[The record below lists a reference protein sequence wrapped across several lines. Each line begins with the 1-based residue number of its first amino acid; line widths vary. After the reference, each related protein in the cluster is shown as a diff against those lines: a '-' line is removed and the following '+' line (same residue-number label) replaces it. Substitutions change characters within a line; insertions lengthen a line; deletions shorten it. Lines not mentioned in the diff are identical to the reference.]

1 VFLPWIKRNEI
12 IRTAAKPKHV
22 TYEPN
27 IDRSSALESRVEKGF
42 ETDLPYG
49 SRSGARRARLSRPGK
64 PGPPKLIWILPL
76 EG

>member
-1 VFLPWIKRNEI
+1 MFLPLIKRNEI
-12 IRTAAKPKHV
+12 IITAAKPKHL

-49 SRSGARRARLSRPGK
+49 SRSGDRRARLSRPGK